1 MSRTDRSPRRSVA
14 ADETTARLA
23 TRMAER
29 LCTGFRKHD
38 ERDREG
44 ALEAFAMVDANQFAH
59 LGREE
64 ARAAADAYVDAL
76 WAKDAVEFPYIDG
89 RTVVDRAGL
98 ERADWER
105 VEAPLRRRAA
115 IVGMDEAYAECT
127 TIAWKRHKVGG
138 DYWTPTLAA
147 QHHEIRAALGVE
159 DYPQKTGFG
168 ESGFGHLAARYLVG
182 VELHDMHSDRHWELA
197 IDTMTVYFAE
207 LLSLREEL

>member
-1 MSRTDRSPRRSVA
+1 
-14 ADETTARLA
+14 
-23 TRMAER
+23 MAER

-59 LGREE
+59 LDRGE

-76 WAKDAVEFPYIDG
+76 WAKDAVELPYIDG

-98 ERADWER
+98 ERADWGR
-105 VEAPLRRRAA
+105 VEAPLRRRAE
-115 IVGMDEAYAECT
+115 IVGMDPAYAEHT
-127 TIAWKRHKVGG
+127 TTAWKRHKVGG

-147 QHHEIRAALGVE
+147 QHHEIRAALGAE
-159 DYPQKTGFG
+159 NYPEKAGFG

-182 VELHDMHSDRHWELA
+182 VELHDMHSDHHWELA
-197 IDTMTVYFAE
+197 VDTMTVYYTE
-207 LLSLREEL
+207 LLTLREELR